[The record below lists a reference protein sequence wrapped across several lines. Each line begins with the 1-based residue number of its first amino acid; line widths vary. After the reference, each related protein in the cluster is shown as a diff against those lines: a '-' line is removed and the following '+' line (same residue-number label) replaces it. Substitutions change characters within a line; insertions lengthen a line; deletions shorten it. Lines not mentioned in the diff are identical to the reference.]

1 MAGFVPVTIAGRAFR
16 KGPTSESGLVF
27 GLLRFAGGFQWQTL
41 DSKVCHFSRPGA
53 DSGGSVST
61 EQGRIVSKMPEFA
74 YELCHTKRRI
84 NADELARIT

>member
-1 MAGFVPVTIAGRAFR
+1 MTSAESPSRCCHSGEIERCSDAMFGDGRLCAR
-16 KGPTSESGLVF
+16 
-27 GLLRFAGGFQWQTL
+27 
-41 DSKVCHFSRPGA
+41 VCHFSRPGA

-61 EQGRIVSKMPEFA
+61 EQGRIVSKMAEFA